1 MRIPLALSLMLVSAS
16 AVGAQE
22 VRINLEAYR
31 EPVLMDTLRQNRELK
46 ASPAKVYEATLKAF
60 AALEIPVGNTV
71 GTAGI
76 IGSERF
82 YRMRTLG
89 GELLSRSF
97 FCGEDPTGPNADS
110 HRLEIAVVAY
120 VAAWTRRR
128 RAGSRPGRPIPR
140 TPTLRIDRSARAKAA
155 QQDRGARRH
164 LSRST
169 HRIRTLSERAIVI
182 SFRADDARE
191 RAPR

>member
-1 MRIPLALSLMLVSAS
+1 MRVPVALSLMLVSAS

-31 EPVLMDTLRQNRELK
+31 EPVLMDTLRQNRELR
-46 ASPAKVYEATLKAF
+46 ASPAKVYDATLKAF
-60 AALEIPVGNTV
+60 AALDIPVGNTV

-82 YRMRTLG
+82 YRMRSLG

-120 VAAWTRRR
+120 VTPAPSAGGTRLGLAVDAQGRDP
-128 RAGSRPGRPIPR
+128 AGPY
-140 TPTLRIDRSARAKAA
+140 
-155 QQDRGARRH
+155 
-164 LSRST
+164 
-169 HRIRTLSERAIVI
+169 
-182 SFRADDARE
+182 
-191 RAPR
+191 RAPRPCASTGALERKLHSKILELAGT

>member
-1 MRIPLALSLMLVSAS
+1 MRVPVALSLMLVSAS

-31 EPVLMDTLRQNRELK
+31 EPVLMDTLRQNRELR
-46 ASPAKVYEATLKAF
+46 ASPAKVYDATLKAF
-60 AALEIPVGNTV
+60 AALDIPVGNTV
-71 GTAGI
+71 GTAGV

-82 YRMRTLG
+82 YRMRSLG

-120 VAAWTRRR
+120 VTPAPSGGGTRLGL
-128 RAGSRPGRPIPR
+128 AV
-140 TPTLRIDRSARAKAA
+140 AA
-155 QQDRGARRH
+155 QGRDPAGPY
-164 LSRST
+164 
-169 HRIRTLSERAIVI
+169 
-182 SFRADDARE
+182 
-191 RAPR
+191 RAPRPCASTGALERKLHSKILELAGT